1 MIEKTRRGKG
11 SFRVHRKDK
20 LATFDP
26 GERQTDR
33 QTNAKPEKNNPSKRK
48 DRSGVKEKDF
58 HNTLSARTKQ

>member
-26 GERQTDR
+26 GERQQTDR
-33 QTNAKPEKNNPSKRK
+33 QTPSLRKTIPLREKIEVGLKKKIFITR
-48 DRSGVKEKDF
+48 
-58 HNTLSARTKQ
+58 